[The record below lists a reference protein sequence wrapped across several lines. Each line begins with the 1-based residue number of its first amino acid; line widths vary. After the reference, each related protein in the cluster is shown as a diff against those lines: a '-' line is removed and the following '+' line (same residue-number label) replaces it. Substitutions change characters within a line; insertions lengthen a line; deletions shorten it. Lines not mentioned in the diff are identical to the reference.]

1 MSKQY
6 KSINDL
12 PDWVK
17 MITGGIAGSVAEAI
31 TIPIDTAVCYLLI
44 FKNRRYV
51 FKSKNQMQMENI
63 DIMDY

>member
-31 TIPIDTAVCYLLI
+31 TIPIDTAV
-44 FKNRRYV
+44 
-51 FKSKNQMQMENI
+51 
-63 DIMDY
+63 